1 MGKKHYKKKNTK
13 NKNINKNK
21 NEVHIHFN
29 HHKQPVRSKT
39 MVKRELV
46 PQIRTF
52 TPLHQMT
59 NFVPLPG
66 MPQSYQMTSHP
77 SIPVQQP
84 LVQNN
89 PLVNPLR
96 DISGRNRTIQDV
108 FNDRQ
113 QLRDEAKKR
122 QQEEIQKRIDDY
134 KKEERKRSGKTI
146 GELSMFVDEDKS
158 SSVPGHLFPP
168 ESDSEHLSIPI
179 SNWEKEVGIPIRRSD
194 SRPTP
199 KKNESLIK
207 ETDSD
212 YITDEFGNKFPKY
225 EEKEDEPY
233 KQETRGRKPKN
244 KARDKYEENLS
255 KDDYE
260 ELQRLEEII
269 GKSKGKK
276 TKHPLYKKV
285 KELKTKAYNKIK

>member
-1 MGKKHYKKKNTK
+1 
-13 NKNINKNK
+13 
-21 NEVHIHFN
+21 
-29 HHKQPVRSKT
+29 

-84 LVQNN
+84 LVQHN

-113 QLRDEAKKR
+113 QLKEIQKKK
-122 QQEEIQKRIDDY
+122 QEEEIQKRIDEY
-134 KKEERKRSGKTI
+134 KEQERKRSGKTI
-146 GELSMFVDEDKS
+146 GEFE
-158 SSVPGHLFPP
+158 VPIDAFPP
-168 ESDSEHLSIPI
+168 ETDSEHLSIPI
-179 SNWEKEVGIPIRRSD
+179 TEWEKEVGIPIRRSD
-194 SRPTP
+194 GRPTP

-255 KDDYE
+255 KEDYE
-260 ELQRLEEII
+260 ELEII